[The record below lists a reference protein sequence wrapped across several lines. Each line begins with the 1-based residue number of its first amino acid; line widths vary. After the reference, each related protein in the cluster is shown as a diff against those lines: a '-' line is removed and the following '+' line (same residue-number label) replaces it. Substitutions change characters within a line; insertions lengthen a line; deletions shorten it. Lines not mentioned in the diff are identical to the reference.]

1 MASKYSGAVML
12 LLLRSSVNHNSYA
25 GAKIADGAFT
35 FDQAQVVGMLKVAL
49 VSLGRPLPNVACP
62 LLLPMNIDGKDTG
75 KAAEEPVCWVIEKLP
90 VSA

>member
-12 LLLRSSVNHNSYA
+12 LLLRFSVNHNSYT
-25 GAKIADGAFT
+25 GAKFADGAFAL
-35 FDQAQVVGMLKVAL
+35 DHVQAVGMLRIVP

-75 KAAEEPVCWVIEKLP
+75 EVVEEPVCWVIEKLP